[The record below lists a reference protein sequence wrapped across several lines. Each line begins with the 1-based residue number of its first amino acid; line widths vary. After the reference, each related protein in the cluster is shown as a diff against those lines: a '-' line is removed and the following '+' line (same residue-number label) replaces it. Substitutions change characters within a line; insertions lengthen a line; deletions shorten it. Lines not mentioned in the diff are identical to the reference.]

1 MGVKLESAKHI
12 IIFEP
17 WNLGD
22 LIISAYFSRVLH
34 TMFGIRSSFICKK
47 EWVTWILLQDFV
59 EEVFCFSAP
68 WNRKIGKH
76 PFHYNISHIL
86 RLRKWIRN
94 KRYDFIWDTRG
105 DLRHKIFLKLLRI
118 NNVISIRYPSN
129 LNVYQRVNLLIDR
142 FGGSRIHTKEKLTST
157 VKSSRIFLFLDSY
170 WPNRRVPLAVGQKLI
185 ERLIQEGFTIRLV
198 LPPGRNYHLI
208 EALLYQS
215 GNESLQRIQGSIN
228 EVASALEDSS
238 LCISTDSAWLHMS
251 FYLGV
256 PAIGLFGFLNANE
269 WAPPG
274 TRIIYPKNPLSARDR
289 YRLRN
294 MDKQPLKHIDVDE
307 VVNVVKSVIG

>member
-22 LIISAYFSRVLH
+22 LIISAYFSRELY
-34 TMFGIRSSFICKK
+34 TIFDIRTSFICKK
-47 EWVTWILLQDFV
+47 EWVEWISLQDFV
-59 EEVFCFSAP
+59 EDVFCFSAP
-68 WNRKIGKH
+68 WNRKVGRH

-86 RLRKWIRN
+86 KLRKWVRK
-94 KRYDFIWDTRG
+94 KRYDFLWDTRG
-105 DLRHKIFLKLLRI
+105 DLRHKVFLKLLRI
-118 NNVISIRYPSN
+118 NNIISIRYPSN
-129 LNVYQRVNLLIDR
+129 LNAYQRINLLIDR
-142 FGGSRIHTKEKLTST
+142 FGGSRIPTKEKLPDTI
-157 VKSSRIFLFLDSY
+157 KSNRIFLFLDSY
-170 WPNRRVPLAVGQKLI
+170 WPNRRVPLALGQKLI
-185 ERLIQEGFTIRLV
+185 ECLVHEGFMVRLV
-198 LPPGRNYHLI
+198 LPPGKKYHFI
-208 EALLYQS
+208 KALLYLS
-215 GNESLQRIQGSIN
+215 GDESFQIIRGSIN
-228 EVASALEDSS
+228 EVACALEDSA

-289 YRLRN
+289 YRLRY
-294 MDKQPLKHIDVDE
+294 MDKQPLKDINVDDV
-307 VVNVVKSVIG
+307 VHVVKSVIG

>member
-1 MGVKLESAKHI
+1 MGVKVESAKHI

-22 LIISAYFSRVLH
+22 LIISAYFSRELH
-34 TMFGIRSSFICKK
+34 TVFGIRSSFICKK
-47 EWVTWILLQDFV
+47 ECVNWILQQDFV
-59 EEVFCFSAP
+59 EDVFCFSAP
-68 WNRKIGKH
+68 WNREIGKH

-86 RLRKWIRN
+86 KLKKWIR
-94 KRYDFIWDTRG
+94 KKKYDFLWDTRG

-142 FGGSRIHTKEKLTST
+142 FGGSRIHTREKLANT
-157 VKSSRIFLFLDSY
+157 VKSKRIVLFLDSY
-170 WPNRRVPLAVGQKLI
+170 WPNKRVPLAVGQKLI
-185 ERLIQEGFTIRLV
+185 ERLIQEEFTIRLV
-198 LPPGRNYHLI
+198 LPPGRNYHFI
-208 EALLYQS
+208 EALLHQS

-228 EVASALEDSS
+228 EVASVLEDSS

-274 TRIIYPKNPLSARDR
+274 TKIIYPKNPLSARDR

-294 MDKQPLKHIDVDE
+294 MDKQPLKHIDIEE
-307 VVNVVKSVIG
+307 VVNMAKSVIG